1 MRINTLL
8 TEVIHPMDLITQ
20 ETSLQRGHTANTTNL
35 HHMLRRQAP
44 IHNIHTRKAPLAV
57 VIEAA
62 LGEETPST
70 KSGELGTVVIALRA
84 QATMGVYMVVVY
96 TEEVFTEAVF
106 TKAVFMEVAAMLV
119 LLQPQTMG
127 TQEYNKPMDI
137 LTSKQRMMK
146 ILLDRLRIFR
156 SRITPNRDM
165 VKTIHNRNKTSHK

>member
-44 IHNIHTRKAPLAV
+44 IHNIHIRKAPLAV

-70 KSGELGTVVIALRA
+70 KSGELGTMVIALRA

-106 TKAVFMEVAAMLV
+106 MEGAAMLV